1 MERTLLKI
9 TFFVSP
15 VKMMKCRLDPLGT
28 TQSMCVNSLPGG
40 DNSTAGRLLGSWVQ
54 RIPREYYLL

>member
-40 DNSTAGRLLGSWVQ
+40 DNSTAGRLLGS
-54 RIPREYYLL
+54 